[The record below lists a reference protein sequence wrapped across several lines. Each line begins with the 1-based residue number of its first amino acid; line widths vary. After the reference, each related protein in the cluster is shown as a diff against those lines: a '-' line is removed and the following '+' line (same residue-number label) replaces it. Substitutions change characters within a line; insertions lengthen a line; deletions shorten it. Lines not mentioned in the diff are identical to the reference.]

1 MTTTTIEPTTTA
13 PCPGCGESKKVTKE
27 GRITKHGRPVPCTGS
42 GTPVGAARI
51 PHRSKAG
58 FYKDPVTDDM
68 LRSVTTVLSQ
78 GSPKEALIHWAGNL
92 VAETALEYLPRL
104 VRASLT
110 PQGRKDAYDWLRRAH
125 TRKKDERA
133 DIGTAVHSLIEAHIL
148 GEPVPV
154 ALLNDREMRPYIE
167 HFHRF
172 VDDWQV
178 RFTASEM
185 VVANYDERYAGTLD
199 YTLTS
204 PLLTHQ
210 LDAPAGAE
218 FMGDTK
224 TGGELDEKTYD
235 GGVKGVYPEAGVQMA
250 AYRRAPYGWLRD
262 GTRVAR
268 PLAHDI
274 GIVLHLRPEGYR
286 LYPVRCGDEVFEAF
300 LSIRQVAEWQTG
312 PAKSVVGSAL
322 RVPTLPRKAA

>member
-1 MTTTTIEPTTTA
+1 MTTATAPTTA
-13 PCPGCGESKKVTKE
+13 ACPGCGEDKKVTKE
-27 GRITKHGRPVPCTGS
+27 GRVTRHGRPVPCQGS
-42 GTPVGAARI
+42 GQPVGEARI
-51 PHRSKAG
+51 PRRAKG
-58 FYKDPVTDDM
+58 FYTDPVTGDR
-68 LRSVTTVLSQ
+68 LRSVTTILNQ

-92 VAETALEYLPRL
+92 TAETALEYLPRL
-104 VRASLT
+104 VRASMD
-110 PQGRKDAYDWLRRAH
+110 PVSRKKAYDWLRAAH
-125 TRKKDERA
+125 TRKKEERGG
-133 DIGTAVHSLIEAHIL
+133 IGDQVHKLIEADIL
-148 GEPVPV
+148 GQPVPQ
-154 ALLNDREMRPYIE
+154 ALLDDREMRPYVAN
-167 HFHRF
+167 FKRF
-172 VDDWQV
+172 VDEWQV
-178 RFTASEM
+178 TFTASEM

-204 PLLTHQ
+204 PLLTHV
-210 LDAPAGAE
+210 LEAPAGAE

-268 PLAHDI
+268 PLAHDV

-300 LSIRQVAEWQTG
+300 LSIRQVAEFQTG
-312 PAKSVVGSAL
+312 PAKSVVGSPL
-322 RVPTLPRKAA
+322 RVPSLPRKAA